1 MDKKNEMENLESE
14 AAKFIG
20 TDKYFEEEINAIK
33 NCKRYIT
40 SKQMRRFFTDYLK
53 EYAPRT
59 ILEYDEEK
67 NIGRLVPDNQL
78 NQLIIESYSSSGGE
92 VYSIPSNGIKVT
104 FDADA
109 AFENPNIEFINVL
122 HPLVLLIVNEYENRL
137 TGRTTA
143 QHVLLQSNFLD
154 HGFYYFFAFR
164 LTERSAKTKN
174 TLESI
179 FLDENLNEVGD
190 IIKGEQILGEMVE
203 KGQDPQ
209 GGTLEI
215 DSEFAREACE
225 KAEQLLVQRLER
237 IRRNAIESNDRFIQ
251 NRINNLE
258 VHYDRILNRKEELL
272 ENAIR
277 EEKSESY
284 KRRLRTTIQNKENEK
299 RGRVQALE
307 SQREV
312 NVGYEAIASG
322 ILEVLQI

>member
-1 MDKKNEMENLESE
+1 
-14 AAKFIG
+14 
-20 TDKYFEEEINAIK
+20 
-33 NCKRYIT
+33 
-40 SKQMRRFFTDYLK
+40 
-53 EYAPRT
+53 
-59 ILEYDEEK
+59 
-67 NIGRLVPDNQL
+67 
-78 NQLIIESYSSSGGE
+78 
-92 VYSIPSNGIKVT
+92 
-104 FDADA
+104 
-109 AFENPNIEFINVL
+109 
-122 HPLVLLIVNEYENRL
+122 
-137 TGRTTA
+137 
-143 QHVLLQSNFLD
+143 
-154 HGFYYFFAFR
+154 
-164 LTERSAKTKN
+164 
-174 TLESI
+174 
-179 FLDENLNEVGD
+179 
-190 IIKGEQILGEMVE
+190 MVE